1 MKYLHLRK
9 QPAAMKVFIILFI
22 LFFAVCAFLHVVPLL
37 WAVTNS
43 LKTGIEY
50 FDDNMGLPKTWQFIN
65 YVHIFTK
72 FQIRGFDYFN
82 MLWNS
87 LWMLG
92 VSVFANVASSSL
104 LAYPIARYR
113 FPGKDLLYSIVIFAN
128 VIPIIGSG
136 AASFKMISGLG
147 MVNNPATIWL
157 SWAGGFDFAF
167 IILYGNFKGI
177 SMTYSEAARIDGASD
192 FRVFLQIILPQAMPC
207 LTAIAI
213 QQSFGVWNNYS
224 RSMIYLR
231 DYPNL
236 AYGLYLFNT
245 EANYIENSKPI
256 YFAAAIISAIPVI
269 VLYSCS
275 QKLILTNVTAG
286 GLKG

>member
-1 MKYLHLRK
+1 MKYLKIQR
-9 QPAAMKVFIILFI
+9 QTPAMKAFIVVFLV
-22 LFFAVCAFLHVVPLL
+22 FFAVCAFLHVLPLL
-37 WAVTNS
+37 WAISNS
-43 LKTGIEY
+43 LKTGMEY
-50 FDDNMGLPKTWQFIN
+50 FDDNMSLPKTWQFVN
-65 YVHIFTK
+65 YLRVFTE
-72 FQIRGFDYFN
+72 FEIRGFDYFN
-82 MLWNS
+82 MLFNS
-87 LWMLG
+87 LWMLV
-92 VSVFANVASSSL
+92 VSVVANVFSSAI

-113 FPGKDLLYSIVIFAN
+113 FPGKEFLYSVVIFAN

-136 AASFKMISGLG
+136 AASFKMIDALG

-167 IILYGNFKGI
+167 IIFYGNFKGI
-177 SMTYSEAARIDGASD
+177 SMTYSEAAKIDGASD
-192 FRVFLQIILPQAMPC
+192 FRVFTQIILPQAFPC
-207 LTAIAI
+207 ITAIAI

-245 EANYIENSKPI
+245 EANYIEDSKPI